1 MDIPLRRARPH
12 RHAKRCGRGMW
23 YTCRFFGF
31 ISLFF
36 VFFVWN
42 GGMASAEG
50 SDIHLQDDL
59 LEFRSE
65 NALSDVDQK
74 DISPSCEA
82 EMSPKEGE
90 TEEEFRFRT
99 LLASTL
105 QGEPME
111 AMAPFLAK
119 RDRETAAFLVS
130 IARKESSWGEHAPT
144 KDGIDCYNYW
154 GYKGTG
160 SRGTG
165 MGYACFASPEEAIE
179 TVGNRLS
186 ELVHEKHLD
195 SPERLI
201 VWKCGSSCEGHS
213 PESVAKW
220 ISDVG
225 NVYHRFF

>member
-1 MDIPLRRARPH
+1 
-12 RHAKRCGRGMW
+12 
-23 YTCRFFGF
+23 
-31 ISLFF
+31 
-36 VFFVWN
+36 
-42 GGMASAEG
+42 MALAEG

-59 LEFRSE
+59 LEFRPE
-65 NALSDVDQK
+65 NVSGDSGQEAVA
-74 DISPSCEA
+74 PSCEG

-90 TEEEFRFRT
+90 SEEDFRFRT

-105 QGEPME
+105 RGEPME
-111 AMAPFLAK
+111 TMVPFLAK
-119 RDRETAAFLVS
+119 RDRETATFLVS
-130 IARKESSWGEHAPT
+130 IARKESSWGEHVPT
-144 KDGIDCYNYW
+144 KDGVDCYNYW
-154 GYKGTG
+154 GYKGVG

-165 MGYACFASPEEAIE
+165 MGYACFSSPEEAIE
-179 TVGNRLS
+179 VVGDRIS

-195 SPERLI
+195 SPSRLI

>member
-1 MDIPLRRARPH
+1 
-12 RHAKRCGRGMW
+12 
-23 YTCRFFGF
+23 
-31 ISLFF
+31 
-36 VFFVWN
+36 
-42 GGMASAEG
+42 MAQA
-50 SDIHLQDDL
+50 SDMHVQDDP
-59 LEFRSE
+59 LEFRGRSADFGTE
-65 NALSDVDQK
+65 EAI
-74 DISPSCEA
+74 ISPSCEA
-82 EMSPKEGE
+82 ETSPKEGE
-90 TEEEFRFRT
+90 SDEDFRFRM

-105 QGEPME
+105 HGEPME
-111 AMAPFLAK
+111 VMVPFLAK
-119 RDRETAAFLVS
+119 RDQETAAFLVS

-144 KDGIDCYNYW
+144 KDSLDCFNYW
-154 GYKGTG
+154 GYKGMG

-165 MGYACFASPEEAIE
+165 MGYACFSGPEEAIE
-179 TVGNRLS
+179 VVGNRLS

>member
-1 MDIPLRRARPH
+1 
-12 RHAKRCGRGMW
+12 
-23 YTCRFFGF
+23 
-31 ISLFF
+31 
-36 VFFVWN
+36 
-42 GGMASAEG
+42 MASAEE

-160 SRGTG
+160 SRGTS